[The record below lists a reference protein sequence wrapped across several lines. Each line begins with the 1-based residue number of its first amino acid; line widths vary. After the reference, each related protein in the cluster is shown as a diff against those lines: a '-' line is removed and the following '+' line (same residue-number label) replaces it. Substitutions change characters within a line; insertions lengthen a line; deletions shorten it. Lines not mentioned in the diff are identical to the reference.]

1 MMHLGKCSIIMAEVT
16 QTKDQY
22 DALLARLRT
31 ARPEGVTGSQD
42 RLKLP
47 DPRTMVSGKKTYWI
61 NFIEFQN
68 ALQRDPMEFL
78 NYFRSKLALNAS
90 IDNGRAIFMG
100 RPDKHSFSML
110 LQRYLKERV
119 ICPVCNRPD
128 THLEKEK
135 QLATI
140 VCEACGARSPA
151 K

>member
-1 MMHLGKCSIIMAEVT
+1 
-16 QTKDQY
+16 
-22 DALLARLRT
+22 
-31 ARPEGVTGSQD
+31 
-42 RLKLP
+42 
-47 DPRTMVSGKKTYWI
+47 
-61 NFIEFQN
+61 
-68 ALQRDPMEFL
+68 MEFL

-135 QLATI
+135 QTHDNCMRGLRCKIRGKVEFINTAGCLEVRISTI
-140 VCEACGARSPA
+140 Q